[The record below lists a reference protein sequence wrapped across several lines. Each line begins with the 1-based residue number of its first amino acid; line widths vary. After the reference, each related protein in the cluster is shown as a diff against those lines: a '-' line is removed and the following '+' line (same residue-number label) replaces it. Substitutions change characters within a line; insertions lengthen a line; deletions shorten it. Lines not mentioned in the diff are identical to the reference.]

1 MAEEGLNRVTLIGRL
16 GQDGELRF
24 TQGGQPILNLRL
36 ATAESFLNSNKER
49 QERTE
54 WHSVTLWG
62 KRGESLSKYLTKGS
76 KICVEGRLQTRSW
89 EGKDGSKRYSTEVVA
104 TNILLL
110 GGGKGGSR
118 SNDDDTG
125 GYGGGGYSG
134 RPSEQSHD
142 GGDDFNDDEIPF

>member
-36 ATAESFLNSNKER
+36 ATTESFLNSNKER

-62 KRGESLSKYLTKGS
+62 KRGESLSKYLTKGL

-110 GGGKGGSR
+110 GGGKGSR

-134 RPSEQSHD
+134 RPSEKSHGGD
-142 GGDDFNDDEIPF
+142 EGDDFDEIPF